1 MTTVAIDA
9 RFAVGERR
17 GIGKGS
23 LELLRSLVQLD
34 APLFYELLV
43 DRDAPTLPSP
53 GGGGNEAL
61 IDAHENWKWR
71 RLRPAPYPVW
81 EQVALPRYV
90 RSHSPAVLHLTGNT
104 GPVALPGA
112 GTTQFLLT
120 VHDMIFLEARRLRS
134 WRQRVGRLYRRVIVP
149 AAVRRATWVIVDS
162 DATRKQL
169 IERFPSV
176 ANRISVIGIP
186 IAERFFTYRPAT
198 RTGQAP
204 YFVAFGASDSRK
216 NVERIVRAFATVR
229 AAQPSL
235 ELVLIG
241 TQGQLHGA
249 TAPPGV
255 RVRPYISED
264 ELLEL
269 YTSALGLV
277 YPSLSEGFGVPILE
291 ATALGVPVVTSDRDP
306 MRELAGE
313 ASILVDPEDTN
324 AIAGA
329 MTTLLRNQ
337 EPYRRLADQARSRA
351 EPFRP
356 RRIAEQMAELYLRL
370 AGVRPAGTVAG

>member
-34 APLFYELLV
+34 VPLFYELLV

-53 GGGGNEAL
+53 RAGGKEAL
-61 IDAHENWKWR
+61 IDARENFRWR
-71 RLRPAPYPVW
+71 RLQPAAYPVW
-81 EQVALPRYV
+81 EQIALPRYV
-90 RSHSPAVLHLTGNT
+90 RSQAPAVLHSTGNT
-104 GPVALPGA
+104 GPVVRVGP
-112 GTTQFLLT
+112 TQFVLT
-120 VHDMIFLEARRLRS
+120 VHDLIFLETTRLRS
-134 WRQRVGRLYRRVIVP
+134 WRQRLGRLYRRVIVP
-149 AAVRRATWVIVDS
+149 AAARRASWIIVDA

-169 IERFPSV
+169 VDRYPAL
-176 ANRISVIGIP
+176 ANRVSVIGIP
-186 IAERFFTYRPAT
+186 IAERFFTYRPP
-198 RTGQAP
+198 RRPDQAR
-204 YFVAFGASDSRK
+204 YFVAFGGIDPRK
-216 NVERIVRAFATVR
+216 NVERILQAFTTVR
-229 AAQPSL
+229 ATQPSS

-241 TQGQLHGA
+241 TQGRID
-249 TAPPGV
+249 TPSGV
-255 RVRPYISED
+255 RVRPYIAED

-269 YTSALGLV
+269 YGGASGLV

-291 ATALGVPVVTSDRDP
+291 ATALGVPVITSDRDP

-313 ASILVDPEDTN
+313 ASILVDPENTD
-324 AIAGA
+324 AIAAA
-329 MTTLLRNQ
+329 MTTLLRRPD
-337 EPYRRLADQARSRA
+337 EYRRLADQARSRA

-370 AGVRPAGTVAG
+370 AGVRPAGTLA